1 MAVDPY
7 AAPKSR
13 VADVPNVGA
22 DGEFVA
28 KGSSVAAGNGWI
40 WITQAWELF
49 KGQKGTWI
57 GLFVILA
64 AIVIVLNILPIMGP
78 VLLILLSPVL
88 YGGVMLGCDTQRDG
102 DELRIG
108 HLFSGFSSHT
118 GRLIGVGA
126 AALAAFIGIFVVV
139 MVIFGI
145 DMARMMM
152 GTQPSPEQMQ
162 AMGLRFLLVPLIIL
176 ALSVPIYMAVWF
188 ATPLIVLND
197 FSVGEALGAS
207 FSACLKNML
216 PFLVF
221 SVAFFLL
228 AIVASIPLLLGWLL
242 LGPVLLASIYT
253 GYRDIFYEH

>member
-13 VADVPNVGA
+13 VADVPNTGA
-22 DGEFVA
+22 EGEFIA
-28 KGSSVAAGNGWI
+28 NGRSVAAGNGWT
-40 WITQAWELF
+40 WIAQAWELF

-64 AIVIVLNILPIMGP
+64 VIVIALNFLPFIGP
-78 VLLILLSPVL
+78 FLLIFLSPVL
-88 YGGVMLGCDTQRDG
+88 YGGVMLGCDALRDG
-102 DELRIG
+102 DDLRIG
-108 HLFSGFSSHT
+108 HLFAGFSSHT

-126 AALAAFIGIFVVV
+126 ATLAAFIGVFVVV
-139 MVIFGI
+139 MVIFGA

-197 FSVGEALGAS
+197 FSVGEALKAS
-207 FSACLKNML
+207 FAACLKNML
-216 PFLVF
+216 PFLMF

-228 AIVASIPLLLGWLL
+228 AIVASIPLLLGWLV

>member
-13 VADVPNVGA
+13 VADVPSASA
-22 DGEFVA
+22 DREFIA
-28 KGSSVAAGNGWI
+28 KGSSVAAGNGWT

-49 KGQKGTWI
+49 KVQKGTWI

-64 AIVIVLNILPIMGP
+64 AIVIVLNILPFIGP
-78 VLLILLSPVL
+78 ILLILLSPVL
-88 YGGVMLGCDTQRDG
+88 YGGVMLGCDALRDG

-126 AALAAFIGIFVVV
+126 ATLAAFIGVFVVV
-139 MVIFGI
+139 MVIFGV

-152 GTQPSPEQMQ
+152 GTQPSPAQMQ
-162 AMGLRFLLVPLIIL
+162 VMGLSFLLVPLIIL

-207 FSACLKNML
+207 FSASLRNIL

>member
-13 VADVPNVGA
+13 VVDVPNA
-22 DGEFVA
+22 APDGEFNA
-28 KGSSVAAGNGWI
+28 KGRSVAAGNGWT

-49 KGQKGTWI
+49 KGQKGSWI
-57 GLFVILA
+57 GLFVLLA
-64 AIVIVLNILPIMGP
+64 VIVIVLNILPFIGP
-78 VLLILLSPVL
+78 FALIFLSPVF
-88 YGGVMLGCDTQRDG
+88 YGGVMLGCDTLRNG
-102 DELRIG
+102 DDLKIG
-108 HLFSGFSSHT
+108 HLFAGFSSHT
-118 GRLIGVGA
+118 GRLLGVGA
-126 AALAAFIGIFVVV
+126 VTLAAFIGVFVVV
-139 MVIFGI
+139 MVIFGG

-152 GTQPSPEQMQ
+152 GTQPSPGQMQ

-176 ALSVPIYMAVWF
+176 ALSMPIYMALWF

-197 FSVGEALGAS
+197 FRVGDALKAS
-207 FSACLKNML
+207 FSACLGNML

-221 SVAFFLL
+221 GIAFFLL
-228 AIVASIPLLLGWLL
+228 AIVASIPLLLGWLV